1 MRGVAIWSRGV
12 LTTALILAGGAV
24 KAEDNTPAYILPEV
38 IISTEAGKTA
48 PKSTAK
54 KQQGPA
60 GHPGPA
66 TSEGVSAGE
75 SSENTAAGISNE
87 TMPVSGT
94 TGSSL
99 GAYQGVSSNGVA
111 SDRIVEQVTTVEQ
124 VTAEQIEQA
133 NAKTLDEAIH
143 LMNGLYVRNGG
154 DGVPRIDVRGFRTRN
169 VILLLDGVPLNA
181 TFDGQFDP
189 RAIPVEN
196 IASIK
201 VTRGGS
207 SVLYGPGGNAAV
219 IDIITKSA
227 APGLHTTSDAG
238 VGFGKEK
245 DASATASYGS
255 HTIKTFVGASVYQQ
269 DAFHLSDD
277 FDFTPR
283 QPSDRRVNSDR
294 EDRSFYANTEWTP
307 SDAFKWGASVNYR
320 NGEYGK
326 PPSTI
331 GTDKT
336 VFGPLADF
344 AAGANRFE
352 RLDGYDSISL
362 QTSGQIKLSPVF
374 SIRPTAYF
382 NQLSELTNNYD
393 DETFSTQNKKG
404 ASNEDATTQIG
415 GGLQAAYRFSGNL
428 LTLSLN
434 AENQSW
440 ESQGFQ
446 VNQHCSVPLV
456 GGTCPN
462 PKKNQIV
469 AQEPF
474 LAQHDI
480 QILSAAA
487 EQELP
492 LTSQLSSVLGI
503 GWANQD
509 QEDSADGN
517 YTYLVGGRYQLTNT
531 TALRG
536 SVARKIRFPT
546 LRNLFDIT
554 SGNPDLQPEV
564 TQNYEVA
571 VEQQFLPIKAFLSVD
586 LFRIDAANFIE
597 MDNATQ
603 LFRNDEA
610 LRFQGVENT
619 LVYNGIPN
627 LGLQVG
633 YTFLDS
639 TNLAPPVI
647 GGTSAVQNEPEHK
660 VTLSAS
666 YRFDWGTT
674 LRADYLYAAGSV
686 AISKDNINTLPLA
699 PYHLLDFGITQDISG
714 GAFQLFARVENLFDE
729 NYETSFGFPEPGR
742 TFFAGFRTKL

>member
-1 MRGVAIWSRGV
+1 MRGGKICSRGV
-12 LTTALILAGGAV
+12 CLTTALVLAGGSAE
-24 KAEDNTPAYILPEV
+24 AEDKTPAYILPEV
-38 IISTEAGKTA
+38 IISTQADKTA

-54 KQQGPA
+54 KQQGPP
-60 GHPGPA
+60 GQPGPA
-66 TSEGVSAGE
+66 PSGNVSGSASSESTSAGV
-75 SSENTAAGISNE
+75 SNE
-87 TMPVSGT
+87 TMPASGMS
-94 TGSSL
+94 GSST
-99 GAYQGVSSNGVA
+99 GAYRGVSSNGVA
-111 SDRIVEQVTTVEQ
+111 SDRIVERVTTVEE
-124 VTAEQIEQA
+124 VTAAQIEQA

-238 VGFGKEK
+238 LGFGKEK
-245 DASATASYGS
+245 NASATASYGS
-255 HTIKTFVGASVYQQ
+255 DTVKTFVGASIYQQ

-283 QPSDRRVNSDR
+283 QSSDRRVNSDR

-307 SDAFKWGASVNYR
+307 SEAFKWGASVNYR

-331 GTDKT
+331 GTDTT
-336 VFGPLADF
+336 VFGPLANF

-352 RLDGYDSISL
+352 RVDGYDNISL
-362 QTSGQIKLSPVF
+362 QTSGQIKLNPAF

-382 NQLSELTNNYD
+382 NRLTELTNNYD
-393 DETFSTQNKKG
+393 DETFSTQKLKG
-404 ASNEDATTQIG
+404 ASSEDATTQIGG

-428 LTLSLN
+428 LTLALN

-440 ESQGFQ
+440 ELQGFQ
-446 VNQHCSVPLV
+446 VNQHCTALV
-456 GGTCPN
+456 KGKCPS
-462 PKKNQIV
+462 KNQFV
-469 AQEPF
+469 AQDPF
-474 LAQHDI
+474 FAQHDI
-480 QILSAAA
+480 QVLSAAA

-492 LTSQLSSVLGI
+492 LTSQLSAVLGI
-503 GWANQD
+503 GWASQD
-509 QEDSADGN
+509 QESSTDGN
-517 YTYLVGGRYQLTNT
+517 YTYLAGGRYQLTET

-546 LRNLFDIT
+546 LRDLYDIT

-571 VEQQFLPIKAFLSVD
+571 VEQQLLPIKAFLSVD

-627 LGLQVG
+627 LGVQVG

-639 TNLAPPVI
+639 TNLAPPVP

-666 YRFDWGTT
+666 YHFDCGTT
-674 LRADYLYAAGSV
+674 VRADYLYAAGSV
-686 AISKDNINTLPLA
+686 AISKDNIHTLPLV

-714 GAFQLFARVENLFDE
+714 GAFQLFARVENLLDQ